1 MSLRVVWFFH
11 DQRCFNYAKKTR
23 TTLFASSFFHV
34 SAPLSVYS
42 ANIHLLLLIGNL
54 RLSKWGNVTII
65 QTSPRRPSW
74 QGWETFMIKYW
85 IKRILPAMKKPQE
98 CILNGYFHKSSQ
110 GISMIW
116 LCKFDKMSSLGLRNI
131 IAETKTIFT
140 KWIKK
145 YVENDFLCYTWL
157 KRVNA
162 NDQVACNKIFDIS
175 NRLKELIFI

>member
-116 LCKFDKMSSLGLRNI
+116 LCKFDKLSDLGLRKIYNSR
-131 IAETKTIFT
+131 
-140 KWIKK
+140 KK
-145 YVENDFLCYTWL
+145 HHLPNSLRNV
-157 KRVNA
+157 
-162 NDQVACNKIFDIS
+162 
-175 NRLKELIFI
+175 